1 MEKGG
6 GIRALGAEIAEDAAS
21 TKLVR
26 RQGLSVNLVNSP
38 FEQPLGCRGFRD
50 VWLRG
55 DKIKMAGLGRSHDL
69 RRSAGAGH
77 QG

>member
-26 RQGLSVNLVNSP
+26 RQGFSVNLVNSP
-38 FEQPLGCRGFRD
+38 FE
-50 VWLRG
+50 
-55 DKIKMAGLGRSHDL
+55 
-69 RRSAGAGH
+69 RRSAVAVLAMSGFGRCAGRESAETLSAVLCV
-77 QG
+77 